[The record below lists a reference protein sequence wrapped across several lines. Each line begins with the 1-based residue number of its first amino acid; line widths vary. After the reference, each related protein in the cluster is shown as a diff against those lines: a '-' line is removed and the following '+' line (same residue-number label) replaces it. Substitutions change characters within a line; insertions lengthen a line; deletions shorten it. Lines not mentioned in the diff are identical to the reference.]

1 MAPPD
6 PILSTAIAFKNDTHP
21 KKVNLGIGAYRD
33 NDGKPVVLDSVREA
47 EIAIANDK
55 NEVKEYA
62 PIDGAA
68 PNKELVQTLVF
79 GAGSSIVSSG
89 RIASCQALSGTG
101 SLRVCGEFIKTYMPN
116 SKTIYLPDPSWGNH
130 KAIFQKSGL
139 EVKTYPY
146 WDAAKKN
153 LNFEGMLSGIKAAPS
168 GSIILLHSVAHNPT
182 GIDPTPDQWKQ
193 VVEACQ
199 TGGLVPVIDNAYQG
213 FASGCLEKDAMA
225 TRMFGDSGMEFIICQ
240 SFAKNMGLYGERI
253 GMLHIV
259 CKDKDIAAKVLSQ
272 IKLVVR
278 PMYSSPPI
286 HGGKLVRRK

>member
-89 RIASCQALSGTG
+89 RTRLDWRTLLRECLQLSRHCSFPT
-101 SLRVCGEFIKTYMPN
+101 KTR
-116 SKTIYLPDPSWGNH
+116 
-130 KAIFQKSGL
+130 
-139 EVKTYPY
+139 
-146 WDAAKKN
+146 
-153 LNFEGMLSGIKAAPS
+153 
-168 GSIILLHSVAHNPT
+168 
-182 GIDPTPDQWKQ
+182 KQ
-193 VVEACQ
+193 PK
-199 TGGLVPVIDNAYQG
+199 G
-213 FASGCLEKDAMA
+213 
-225 TRMFGDSGMEFIICQ
+225 
-240 SFAKNMGLYGERI
+240 
-253 GMLHIV
+253 
-259 CKDKDIAAKVLSQ
+259 
-272 IKLVVR
+272 
-278 PMYSSPPI
+278 
-286 HGGKLVRRK
+286 